1 MKNIFILLLFPLFV
15 NAQKCKY
22 SIDKTDEFTKAT
34 ILEAKV
40 MVYDKTYIDGV
51 DIALIIKKINSN
63 YYVGLDYN
71 IVSRDI
77 YIISTDCKLM
87 LKLDNDTI
95 LSFLPTEVYGGHE
108 GRGTAV
114 TNIKPMYIASK
125 EDIQILSEHAIV
137 KIRLYFSD
145 GYKEYEL
152 NKKIYAYTMNTAKCI
167 LYK

>member
-1 MKNIFILLLFPLFV
+1 MLLPLFV

-22 SIDKTDEFTKAT
+22 SMDKTDEFTKAT
-34 ILEAKV
+34 ILETRV
-40 MVYDKTYIDGV
+40 MVYDKSFSSGE
-51 DIALIIKKINSN
+51 DITLIIKKINSN

-95 LSFLPTEVYGGHE
+95 LNFLPTEVYGGHE

-114 TNIKPMYIASK
+114 TNIKPMYIATK
-125 EDIQILSEHAIV
+125 EDIEILSQHAIV
-137 KIRLYFSD
+137 KIRLYFTD

-152 NKKIYAYTMNTAKCI
+152 NKKTYPYTMNTAKCI
-167 LYK
+167 LIK